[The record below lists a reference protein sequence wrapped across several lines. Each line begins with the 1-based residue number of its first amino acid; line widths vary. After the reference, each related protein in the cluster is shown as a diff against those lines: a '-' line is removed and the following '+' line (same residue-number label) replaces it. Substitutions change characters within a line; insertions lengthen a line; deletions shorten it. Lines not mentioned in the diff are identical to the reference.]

1 MSKKSKL
8 IESTMGKSL
17 LAAFIGFVV
26 GNKMSKAR
34 ELKRRV
40 ASIDRNTAK
49 TLSGIEDRTR
59 AIMKK
64 YRNAVKNMSP
74 DEKAEFDKTFKF
86 EFKQTLKKV
95 LGN

>member
-8 IESTMGKSL
+8 IESPIGKSML
-17 LAAFIGFVV
+17 GAFIGFII
-26 GNKMSKAR
+26 GNKMGKAR

-40 ASIDRNTAK
+40 ANIDRNTAK

-74 DEKAEFDKTFKF
+74 EEKAEFDKTFKF